1 MHGHSSLAVLYTL
14 IYIMLAGASDLVQKL
29 DITGKQST
37 IDWLRIGIHILF
49 WSVFVLLNAILTCF
63 LRKMPLDEG
72 LPRAIMAELF
82 VVPIK
87 AGLTYLVFY
96 YIIPQY
102 LDDRRKIRALVLVG
116 IGVFAAAILLYRM
129 MLAYVY
135 FPVFRPERVI
145 KLFYGPGIYLTAFDL
160 SIALAAAL
168 SIKLVRMNYRSRE
181 FERQL
186 QQEKMQSELNFLRAQ
201 TNPHF
206 LFNTLNNLYG
216 LARKKSDQTPA
227 AIMMLSKILR
237 FMLYDCREPRIPIA
251 AEAKVIQDYIELEK
265 LRYTDRLQVR
275 YSEQLSRESTPI
287 APLLLLPFVE
297 NSFKHGAHGQTGA
310 VEINIDL
317 LLDNSGTLEFNI
329 ENTANPVKPSVP
341 GDNGIGLQNVRR
353 QLDLIYPDQ
362 YELDTRAE
370 TGWYQVRLK
379 IRLAG

>member
-1 MHGHSSLAVLYTL
+1 
-14 IYIMLAGASDLVQKL
+14 MLSGASDIAQKFDL
-29 DITGKQST
+29 TGKQPGT
-37 IDWLRIGIHILF
+37 NWLRIGSHVLF
-49 WSVFVLLNAILTCF
+49 WSVFVLLNALFACF
-63 LRKMPLDEG
+63 LRKMSLEEG
-72 LPRAIMAELF
+72 LPKAIMAELF
-82 VVPIK
+82 VLPVK

-96 YIIPQY
+96 YLIPQY
-102 LDDRRKIRALVLVG
+102 LDDRRKIRALVLVAV
-116 IGVFAAAILLYRM
+116 GVFAVAILLYRL

-135 FPVFRPERVI
+135 FPIFRPERVI

-160 SIALAAAL
+160 SIALAVGL

-181 FERQL
+181 LEQQL
-186 QQEKMQSELNFLRAQ
+186 QQEKLQSELNFLRAQ

-237 FMLYDCREPRIPIA
+237 FMLYDCREPRIPIS

-297 NSFKHGAHGQTGA
+297 NSFKHGAHGSTGA

-317 LLDNSGTLEFNI
+317 RLDNQGTLEFDI
-329 ENTANPVKPSVP
+329 DNTAEAPRKHSS
-341 GDNGIGLQNVRR
+341 GDHGIGLQNVRR

-362 YELDTRAE
+362 YELNISPE
-370 TGWYQVRLK
+370 EGWYRVRLK
-379 IRLAG
+379 IWL